1 MSLDVYEDSIGD
13 TRSMTEPMPFR
24 RSEDNG
30 VLTFTLARDAK
41 LNAVSPAIIDGL
53 RAAVDDLGDRDDV
66 KVLVIAAEGRYF
78 TAGIDLN
85 DSGAGGRRGYAPDGS
100 FSPRRLRRGYR
111 GFHLLMDEL
120 EAIEK
125 PSVLAVHARCL
136 GVGLE
141 IGASCDF
148 RLASDRASFALP
160 ELPNLGVIPGS
171 GGISRVTRLV
181 GPHWGK
187 WLAFGEEVS
196 AELAL
201 TMGLVHAVYPA
212 ESFRERVTAFGRKL
226 AALPTEAAGVAKTAV
241 DIAASVDRGTARDF
255 DRYANTV
262 LLTSA
267 EHQAMLESFKNRKPA
282 AGGAA
287 RDRAE

>member
-1 MSLDVYEDSIGD
+1 
-13 TRSMTEPMPFR
+13 MTEPTDFR
-24 RSEDNG
+24 RSEDDG
-30 VLTFTLARDAK
+30 VLTITFTRDAK
-41 LNAVSPAIIDGL
+41 LNAVSPAMIDGL
-53 RAAVDDLGDRDDV
+53 RAAVDDLGDRDDL

-78 TAGIDLN
+78 TAGIDLR

-111 GFHLLMDEL
+111 SFHLLMDEL

-125 PSVLAVHARCL
+125 PSVLAAHARCL

-148 RLASDRASFALP
+148 RLAAEGASFALP
-160 ELPNLGVIPGS
+160 ELPNLAVIPGS

-201 TMGLVHAVYPA
+201 TMGLVHAVYPD
-212 ESFRERVTAFGRKL
+212 ESFRERVTAFARKL
-226 AALPTEAAGVAKTAV
+226 AALPSEAAGVTKTAV
-241 DIAASVDRGTARDF
+241 DVAASVDRGTAREF
-255 DRYANTV
+255 DRYANTI
-262 LLTSA
+262 LLTSD
-267 EHQAMLESFKNRKPA
+267 EHRSKLEAFKSRKRPPA
-282 AGGAA
+282 SAA
-287 RDRAE
+287 PGDQTE

>member
-1 MSLDVYEDSIGD
+1 
-13 TRSMTEPMPFR
+13 MTDPTFR
-24 RSEDNG
+24 RTEDDG
-30 VLTFTLARDAK
+30 VLTFTFTRDEK
-41 LNAVSPAIIDGL
+41 LNAVSPEMLDGL
-53 RAAVDDLGDRDDV
+53 RAAVDDLGDRDDIR
-66 KVLVIAAEGRYF
+66 VLVIAAEGRYF
-78 TAGIDLN
+78 TAGIDLR
-85 DSGAGGRRGYAPDGS
+85 DSGAGGRRGYGPDGS

-111 GFHLLMDEL
+111 SWHLIMDEL

-148 RLASDRASFALP
+148 RLAAASASFALP
-160 ELPNLGVIPGS
+160 ELPALAVIPGS
-171 GGISRVTRLV
+171 GGVSRVTRLV

-201 TMGLVHAVYPA
+201 TMGLVHAVYPD
-212 ESFRERVTAFGRKL
+212 ETFREQATAFARKL
-226 AALPTEAAGVAKTAV
+226 AALPSEAAGVAKKAV
-241 DIAASVDRGTARDF
+241 DIAASVDRDTARDF

-262 LLTSA
+262 LLASD
-267 EHQAMLESFKNRKPA
+267 EHQAKLNAFKERGKRK
-282 AGGAA
+282 
-287 RDRAE
+287 

>member
-1 MSLDVYEDSIGD
+1 
-13 TRSMTEPMPFR
+13 MTDQTPSFR

-30 VLTFTLARDAK
+30 VLTITFTRDAK
-41 LNAVSPAIIDGL
+41 LNAVSPEMIEGL
-53 RAAVDDLGDRDDV
+53 RDAVNDLADREDLR
-66 KVLVIAAEGRYF
+66 VLVLAAEGRYF
-78 TAGIDLN
+78 TAGIDLR

-100 FSPRRLRRGYR
+100 FSPRLLRRGYR
-111 GFHLLMDEL
+111 SFHLLMDEI
-120 EAIEK
+120 EAVEK

-148 RLASDRASFALP
+148 RLAAAGASFALP
-160 ELPNLGVIPGS
+160 ELPNLAVIPGS

-201 TMGLVHAVYPA
+201 TMGLVHAVYPQ
-212 ESFRERVTAFGRKL
+212 ETFRDQVTAFARKL

-241 DIAASVDRGTARDF
+241 DVAASVDRGTARDF
-255 DRYANTV
+255 DRYANTL

-267 EHQAMLESFKNRKPA
+267 EHRAMLAAFENRKPA
-282 AGGAA
+282 KPRGQ
-287 RDRAE
+287 EQ